1 MSHRSAGANEGT
13 FLERIGVPTVLIWG
27 FAGVALFMIGDGVES
42 NYLAPYFHRSFG
54 FSETGAANVILFY
67 GVFVALGSY
76 LAGTLSSFFG
86 PKRVMLFGAI
96 FWGVFEALFLIVA
109 LPSKNHTLI
118 YLCYG
123 VRGVGYPLFAFAFLT
138 WINLAVSRERRGR
151 ASGWFW
157 FAFTGGLPVI
167 GTGIAAAAIPLVGE
181 RGTFFIAW
189 ALVMTGGV
197 LGLVACRE
205 RHGTLRIVD
214 EADHHLTVSEELRSS
229 ISILWRV
236 PMIGL
241 ATGLRTI
248 NTGAQYGFFVALPFF
263 LQDRIGFSQT
273 QYLLLIVLTFGA
285 NVIMNP
291 ISGELSDRFG
301 WRRSIQWLGGVG
313 CTITTLLMFW
323 VPDAVGNNF
332 PVVAL
337 IGILYGITL
346 AGYVP
351 LSAFMPSVVKEADRG
366 NAMAMYAFAAGLS
379 TVLGPL
385 VFRALDPSFGIAG
398 VMYVFAALYLLSGV
412 AAHWLVHENDPGQA
426 EPAKRD
432 AAAAPVATGAD

>member
-1 MSHRSAGANEGT
+1 M
-13 FLERIGVPTVLIWG
+13 
-27 FAGVALFMIGDGVES
+27 
-42 NYLAPYFHRSFG
+42 
-54 FSETGAANVILFY
+54 
-67 GVFVALGSY
+67 
-76 LAGTLSSFFG
+76 
-86 PKRVMLFGAI
+86 
-96 FWGVFEALFLIVA
+96 
-109 LPSKNHTLI
+109 
-118 YLCYG
+118 
-123 VRGVGYPLFAFAFLT
+123 PL
-138 WINLAVSRERRGR
+138 
-151 ASGWFW
+151 
-157 FAFTGGLPVI
+157 
-167 GTGIAAAAIPLVGE
+167 
-181 RGTFFIAW
+181 
-189 ALVMTGGV
+189 
-197 LGLVACRE
+197 
-205 RHGTLRIVD
+205 
-214 EADHHLTVSEELRSS
+214 
-229 ISILWRV
+229 
-236 PMIGL
+236 IGL

-263 LQDRIGFSQT
+263 LQNQIGFSQT

-291 ISGELSDRFG
+291 ISGQLSDRFG

-323 VPDAVGNNF
+323 VPKAVGHNF
-332 PVVAL
+332 PIVAL

-351 LSAFMPSVVKEADRG
+351 LSAFMPSVVAESDRG

-426 EPAKRD
+426 EHAKSG
-432 AAAAPVATGAD
+432 AAAEPLASSAG